1 MALSD
6 RPLLVDPAAFGPLC
20 TCGKPH
26 PTVDVRR
33 YAGDNAFAVLADDC
47 REAVGDGRVLLVDD
61 ENTHVAA
68 GAAVVEALKD
78 RGIDPILATMPG
90 DVEMTDATTERLM
103 AGQDDIGLIIAV
115 GAGTIND
122 LGKYAANAHGLDY
135 WAVPTAPSMNGY
147 TSSIAAVKIRG
158 VKRTLPAR
166 PPRAIYAHPRIVR
179 EAPAKL
185 RQSGFCDILAKS
197 VSDTDW
203 QTESMLFSGSYCPL
217 PSAVVAGSESAYIP
231 FPEKVRDGDP
241 EAAGG
246 LFDGLLLSG
255 VAMTLAGSSAPASG
269 GEHLVSHVLDMR
281 EGLTGR
287 KPELHGLQVAAGVIL
302 SAVCYRMLSE
312 LDASNVGQGKAEPR
326 FQSNLETIPAVWG
339 PYADEVRERFL
350 QKRAQLMQFDDL
362 LPRHWDRLQPLF
374 AAVRKPGFFLGLI
387 RRTGF
392 PMTLGAV
399 RLTPEEFKTAA
410 LTARTIRE
418 RITVLDVAAHAGV
431 LESAVEEAA
440 MLMEIEKP

>member
-1 MALSD
+1 MAFGD
-6 RPLLVDPAAFGPLC
+6 RPLLVDPAAFSSLC

-33 YAGDNAFAVLADDC
+33 YAGDDAFAVLADDC
-47 REAVGDGRVLLVDD
+47 RGVVTGGRVLLVDD
-61 ENTHVAA
+61 ENTHAAA

-78 RGIDPILATMPG
+78 RGIDPILETLPG
-90 DVEMTDATTERLM
+90 DVEMTDATAERLM
-103 AGQDDIGLIIAV
+103 AGRGEIGLIIAV

-122 LGKYAANAHGLDY
+122 LGKYAADAHGLDY
-135 WAVPTAPSMNGY
+135 WTVPTAPSMNGY

-166 PPRAIYAHPRIVR
+166 PPRAIYAHPQIVR
-179 EAPAKL
+179 EAPLKL

-231 FPEKVRDGDP
+231 FPEKIREGDDD
-241 EAAGG
+241 AATG
-246 LFDGLLLSG
+246 LFNGLLLSG

-302 SAVCYRMLSE
+302 SAVCYRKLAE
-312 LDASNVGQGKAEPR
+312 LDASKVGKGRAEVR
-326 FQSNLETIPAVWG
+326 FESDLEGIPAVWG

-350 QKRAQLMQFDDL
+350 QKRAQLMQFDVL
-362 LPRHWDRLQPLF
+362 LLQQWDRLQPLF
-374 AAVRKPGFFLGLI
+374 AAVRKPEFFLDLI

-392 PMTLGAV
+392 PMTLDAI
-399 RLTPEEFKTAA
+399 RLSPEEFKTAA

-431 LESAVEEAA
+431 LEAAVEEAVG
-440 MLMEIEKP
+440 LMG

>member
-1 MALSD
+1 MALGD
-6 RPLLVDPAAFGPLC
+6 RPLLVDPAAFGSLC
-20 TCGKPH
+20 ACGNPH

-33 YAGDNAFAVLADDC
+33 YAGDDAFAVLADDC
-47 REAVGDGRVLLVDD
+47 RGVVTGGRVLLVDD
-61 ENTHVAA
+61 ENTHAAA

-78 RGIDPILATMPG
+78 RGIDPVVATLPG
-90 DVEMTDATTERLM
+90 DVEMTDGTADRLM
-103 AGQDDIGLIIAV
+103 AGRGEIGLIIAV

-166 PPRAIYAHPRIVR
+166 PPRAVYAHPRVVR
-179 EAPAKL
+179 EAPLRL

-217 PSAVVAGSESAYIP
+217 PSAVATGSESAYLP
-231 FPEKVRDGDP
+231 FPEKIRDGD
-241 EAAGG
+241 EDAVTG

-302 SAVCYRMLSE
+302 SAVCYRKLAE
-312 LDASNVGQGKAEPR
+312 LDASMVGKGGAEVR
-326 FQSNLETIPAVWG
+326 LESELEGIPGVWG
-339 PYADEVRERFL
+339 PCADEVRERFL
-350 QKRAQLMQFDDL
+350 QKRAQLMQFDVL
-362 LPRHWDRLQPLF
+362 LPQQWDRLQPLF
-374 AAVRKPGFFLGLI
+374 AAVRKPEFFLDLI

-392 PMTLGAV
+392 SMTLDAI
-399 RLTPEEFKTAA
+399 RLSPEEFKTAA
-410 LTARTIRE
+410 LIARTIRE
-418 RITVLDVAAHAGV
+418 RITVLDAAAHAGV
-431 LESAVEEAA
+431 LEGAVEEAA
-440 MLMEIEKP
+440 ALMG